1 MATMLK
7 MFIPF
12 TVTGL
17 AMGMVY
23 ALLGMGLILL
33 IRAVGVMNFAQGDLL
48 MAGAYITYMLTA
60 DLGLPPVPMLLAAL
74 LIFAVNGAVFMF
86 VCYMPVSNSKW
97 PAATMI
103 CTLGASMVI
112 REVLILL
119 FKAAPKTMDPLIP
132 GLLKVGSV
140 VIEWQYIAVAT
151 VGLAVVAGVFLLF
164 DKLYCGRV
172 MQAASQDKYAAELMG
187 IPINLTILATYV
199 IVMAIAGIGGYL
211 VSPIFMVTPTLGVL
225 QMRAFAGVVIGGFG
239 SLKGAVYGSVLV
251 GLIEAYATYFTSS
264 YKDVVVFAALILVL
278 AIRPQGLF
286 GETIAEKA

>member
-1 MATMLK
+1 

-48 MAGAYITYMLTA
+48 MAGAYITFMLAT
-60 DLGLPPVPMLLAAL
+60 DIGLPPVPMLLAAVL
-74 LIFAVNGAVFMF
+74 VFAVCGAVFMA
-86 VCYMPVSNSKW
+86 VCYLPVRNSKW

-112 REVLILL
+112 RELLIL
-119 FKAAPKTMDPLIP
+119 FFSAAPKVMDPIVP
-132 GLLKVGSV
+132 GLLKLGSV
-140 VIEWQYIAVAT
+140 VIEWQYIAVAL
-151 VGLAVVAGVFLLF
+151 VGVVVVCGVFLLF

-172 MQAASQDKYAAELMG
+172 MQAASQDRYAAELLG
-187 IPINLTILATYV
+187 IPINLTILATYI

-211 VSPIFMVTPTLGVL
+211 VAPVFMVTPTLGVL

-251 GLIEAYATYFTSS
+251 GLIESYATYFTSS
-264 YKDVVVFAALILVL
+264 YKDVVVFAALIVML
-278 AIRPQGLF
+278 AVRPQGLF